1 MNKESEVTICKLSCI
16 VEEYKKFTGFSVNI
30 KIVIGS
36 YFRAFKASRKGY
48 YKIEVPSIKELK
60 KFQNSDIYTALGHEF
75 SHILF
80 KDLENLDLK
89 VRVFKWDEMNKFLST
104 FSEIRADL
112 YGKYLA
118 VSCFDFFG
126 MTWIIDSYESWE
138 QVGYLP
144 SEIRKCLLQKYI
156 EYDKMIICKIL
167 NMLNIDNIRFLDLI
181 SGFKGNKKKWVQDL
195 FCIY

>member
-118 VSCFDFFG
+118 VSCFDFL
-126 MTWIIDSYESWE
+126 
-138 QVGYLP
+138 V
-144 SEIRKCLLQKYI
+144 
-156 EYDKMIICKIL
+156 
-167 NMLNIDNIRFLDLI
+167 
-181 SGFKGNKKKWVQDL
+181 
-195 FCIY
+195 